1 MATTITYGSNRH
13 DQTSYLPLK
22 YILDNVLLAHETI
35 DWAKRTKQ
43 LLVLLKFDFA
53 KALWQNGME
62 ISFPSHG
69 KDQNSNQVHHN
80 GQGVVCKCGGCNQL
94 KWQSDKKHSRLEEEL
109 SKDAC

>member
-35 DWAKRTKQ
+35 DWGKRTKQ

-53 KALWQNGME
+53 KAL
-62 ISFPSHG
+62 
-69 KDQNSNQVHHN
+69 
-80 GQGVVCKCGGCNQL
+80 
-94 KWQSDKKHSRLEEEL
+94 
-109 SKDAC
+109 